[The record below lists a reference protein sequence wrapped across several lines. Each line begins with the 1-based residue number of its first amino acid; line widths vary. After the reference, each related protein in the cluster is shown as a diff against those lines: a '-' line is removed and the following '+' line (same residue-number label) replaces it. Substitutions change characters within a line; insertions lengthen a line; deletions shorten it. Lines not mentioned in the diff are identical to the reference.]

1 MTAPNP
7 STRTP
12 LSAGSTILLVLL
24 LLSSILLMTL
34 GLTCAGLGRMAWN
47 GSQLSPLGIVLSLII
62 ASIAAPFALLSG
74 VVLRSRHGDG
84 MRASAPKERTRGS
97 AILTVLLVL
106 LLLASLLV
114 IALGLAHAGWANSS
128 SNGSPFGEI
137 AVVLGLL
144 AAGVAAPF
152 GLLSSVI
159 LYVRRRGPK
168 KRNPDVGPGFDADQ
182 T

>member
-1 MTAPNP
+1 M
-7 STRTP
+7 
-12 LSAGSTILLVLL
+12 LLALL
-24 LLSSILLMTL
+24 LLSSILVMTL

-47 GSQLSPLGIVLSLII
+47 GSQLSPLGIILSLII
-62 ASIAAPFALLSG
+62 AGIAAPFALLSG
-74 VVLRSRHGDG
+74 VVLRSRRGDG
-84 MRASAPKERTRGS
+84 MRAPALKERTRGS
-97 AILTVLLVL
+97 AVLTVLLVL

-114 IALGLAHAGWANSS
+114 IALGLAYAGWANSS
-128 SNGSPFGEI
+128 SNSSPFGEI

-159 LYVRRRGPK
+159 LYLRRRGPR
-168 KRNPDVGPGFDADQ
+168 KRNSDVGSGFDAGQ